1 MWHKKLLSL
10 LKKGNDAN
18 LVVTIDSP
26 SPGFEE
32 ICGKIQKSLELEVFE
47 VEPFFDYD
55 RFIGLKRFSS
65 MEEWLKNMFF
75 KRILKADCLRPA
87 KLV

>member
-10 LKKGNDAN
+10 LKKENDPN

-32 ICGKIQKSLELEVFE
+32 ICGKIEKSLKLEVFE
-47 VEPFFDYD
+47 VEPFFEYD
-55 RFIGLKRFSS
+55 GFIGLKRFSS
-65 MEEWLKNMFF
+65 MEEWLKNMFL

-87 KLV
+87 TLI